1 MLHSVTFNY
10 KMDISWKRFLWI
22 MSFKRGE
29 AKRNL
34 SSFSDYSDQIVKG
47 KCKTASFL
55 PPHLYIAPYRGRYYH
70 QTYPYFFLLFSS
82 FSSFSSFFLIFFIP
96 LYYSLIFSDNIFFRL
111 NISYVLQYF

>member
-10 KMDISWKRFLWI
+10 TMDISWKRFLWI

-70 QTYPYFFLLFSS
+70 QTYPYFFSLLF
-82 FSSFSSFFLIFFIP
+82 SFFLIFFIP
-96 LYYSLIFSDNIFFRL
+96 LYYSLIFSDNVFFRL